1 MCQIN
6 EMWVLVISE
15 LSSIKDGIGNLMEIR
30 LSS

>member
-15 LSSIKDGIGNLMEIR
+15 LSSIKDGIGNLKEIH
-30 LSS
+30 LWS